1 MFDFKSFIIILFLVY
16 LTGETTTISVHEMVS
31 PTTMKQ
37 VIMPEEIPWGGNRI
51 NDAFLKIFCDLLGE
65 RNMKQF
71 KNESEYEYWNFC
83 REIEFMKRL
92 SERKHRHVRIPV
104 RLSRIINDDISK
116 VCSSSKYKDEVSFR
130 RNGLCSIK
138 ETLFENICKETCEN
152 IISCL
157 QKILDKNDLA
167 AVETVVLA
175 GGFAECYI
183 MQNMMREHLISR
195 GKRLILPD
203 HPELAVLIGAVY
215 IGHTCSY
222 EENYEE
228 TEDIPEINN
237 RLT

>member
-1 MFDFKSFIIILFLVY
+1 
-16 LTGETTTISVHEMVS
+16 
-31 PTTMKQ
+31 
-37 VIMPEEIPWGGNRI
+37 MPEEIPYGGNRI
-51 NDAFLKIFCDLLGE
+51 DDAFLKIFCDLLGE
-65 RNMKQF
+65 SKMKLF
-71 KNESEYEYWNFC
+71 KNESENDYWYFC
-83 REIEFMKRL
+83 RDIELMKRVPK
-92 SERKHRHVRIPV
+92 RTHRHTHIP
-104 RLSRIINDDISK
+104 LGLFDDNIST
-116 VCSSSKYKDEVSFR
+116 VCSSSKYKDEVSCR
-130 RNGLCSIK
+130 RNGLFIK
-138 ETLFENICKETCEN
+138 ETLFENVCKETCKN

-203 HPELAVLIGAVY
+203 HPEFAVLLGAVY
-215 IGHTCSY
+215 MGHTYSY
-222 EENYEE
+222 KENYEE